1 MRSDQIKYQV
11 MTISVLSA
19 ECRLSIWPIVN
30 EYICLTQLNNLG
42 FLDLDQLGLSDAVG
56 PNALPLQIKWFET
69 GMGILEKCIKAA
81 WKGYGV
87 GHVLF
92 FCFFS
97 FIFWLYL
104 SIFIYILYLSMCI
117 CLSMSISICIYLYMY
132 IYLFISIY
140 IIFISYQYLSHI
152 DNIYLIR
159 LILISIYIYITY
171 IYIDIPI

>member
-81 WKGYGV
+81 WKGYGACFIF
-87 GHVLF
+87 L
-92 FCFFS
+92 FFS
-97 FIFWLYL
+97 FIFWRYL
-104 SIFIYILYLSMCI
+104 SIFIYIYLCVYAYLCLYLFVSIYI
-117 CLSMSISICIYLYMY
+117 CISIYL
-132 IYLFISIY
+132 YLFIS
-140 IIFISYQYLSHI
+140 YLYHI
-152 DNIYLIR
+152 NIC
-159 LILISIYIYITY
+159 LILIIYI
-171 IYIDIPI
+171 

>member
-81 WKGYGV
+81 WKGYGACFIF
-87 GHVLF
+87 L
-92 FCFFS
+92 FFS
-97 FIFWLYL
+97 FIFWRYL
-104 SIFIYILYLSMCI
+104 SIFI
-117 CLSMSISICIYLYMY
+117 SIYVYMPIYVYIYLYLFIYVYLFIY
-132 IYLFISIY
+132 IYLYHIY
-140 IIFISYQYLSHI
+140 IISIFVSY
-152 DNIYLIR
+152 
-159 LILISIYIYITY
+159 
-171 IYIDIPI
+171 

>member
-92 FCFFS
+92 FCFFPS
-97 FIFWLYL
+97 FFGYIYLYL
-104 SIFIYILYLSMCI
+104 SISIYVYMPIYVYIYLYLFIYVYLFIYI
-117 CLSMSISICIYLYMY
+117 YLYH
-132 IYLFISIY
+132 IY
-140 IIFISYQYLSHI
+140 IISIFVSY
-152 DNIYLIR
+152 
-159 LILISIYIYITY
+159 
-171 IYIDIPI
+171 